1 MSRRGQIRMS
11 EKELQGYIADAR
23 TIILASTGPD
33 GVPHP
38 MPMWFAV
45 EKGGAILMTT
55 FTRSQKIKNI
65 ERDPRVALLVEDGEI
80 YSELRGAVLY
90 GKAELLRETD
100 RVADILMQIA
110 ARSSDGNGAS
120 AGSGEGVQK
129 AMQATAKKRTG
140 IRVLPGRIVSWDH
153 RKLGGV
159 Y

>member
-11 EKELQGYIADAR
+11 EKELRSYIGDAR

-45 EKGGAILMTT
+45 ETGGAILMTT

-90 GKAELLRETD
+90 GEAELLRETD
-100 RVADILMQIA
+100 RVAEILMQIA
-110 ARSSDGNGAS
+110 ARSSDGA
-120 AGSGEGVQK
+120 AADAGEGVQK

-140 IRVLPGRIVSWDH
+140 IRVLPKRIVSWDH